1 MDEEKRIET
10 NRTYHDEIVVRTNG
24 NTILWRNGIYE
35 KKGILMDSEL
45 IIDIYERGTKEKE
58 SKMQKMKITIWI
70 LGATVVAMV
79 DILLFSLI

>member
-1 MDEEKRIET
+1 
-10 NRTYHDEIVVRTNG
+10 
-24 NTILWRNGIYE
+24 
-35 KKGILMDSEL
+35 MDSEL